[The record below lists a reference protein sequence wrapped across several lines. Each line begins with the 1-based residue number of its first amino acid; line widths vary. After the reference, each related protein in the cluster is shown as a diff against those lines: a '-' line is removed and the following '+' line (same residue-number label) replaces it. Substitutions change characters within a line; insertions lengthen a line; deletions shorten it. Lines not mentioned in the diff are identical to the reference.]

1 MRRLRTFLG
10 VDDDLQAFASRWL
23 NESSLWNAQ
32 SIAYAD
38 GALVTCLYRDETF
51 QVELCAVP
59 PGFVIPDHT
68 HPNAD
73 TIEVTV
79 AGVLRLRVNSRDV
92 YAGMTDEYVQ
102 RLNRTRGI
110 RINRSDVHGTI
121 EPVGTRGALFLSIQK
136 WSCVPASVLTDYLG
150 APLGEMHRG
159 MVHDHC

>member
-1 MRRLRTFLG
+1 
-10 VDDDLQAFASRWL
+10 VNDDLQAFANRWL
-23 NESSLWNAQ
+23 NESSLSNAQ
-32 SIAYAD
+32 SISYAD
-38 GALVTCLYRDETF
+38 GAFVACLYRDETF

-59 PGFVIPDHT
+59 PGLVIPDHT

-79 AGVLRLRVNSRDV
+79 AGVLRLRVNGRDV

-121 EPVGTRGALFLSIQK
+121 EPVGARGALFLSIQK
-136 WSCVPASVLTDYLG
+136 WSCVPTSVLTDYLG
-150 APLGEMHRG
+150 APLGEMHQG
-159 MVHDHC
+159 MVHDHR